1 VVFCPDEKRG
11 KRDKKQWLNDML
23 QCQADARKAA
33 GWSAEKVAQA
43 LQYAKVPIPEFEAG
57 TLQCSQCSRSF
68 GLLTKRHH
76 CRCCGSVVCDGC
88 STGRADMRSL
98 NAPGATDV
106 GPWLNNER
114 VCDDCV
120 KLANIF
126 YQDYARSQVID
137 DAEDGI
143 RTPQIWRVPVV
154 QMVQDTRRRSYQA
167 SDSAS
172 LAQVSTAEPGEAR
185 RPQQRERSRSTNRFA
200 TAQAAWRYA
209 AKEARAVDYHHGSA
223 QATQKAHGQV
233 GLWAGWL
240 WKQGQGS
247 SAFGRTNWK
256 KRWFVL
262 TNEQLSYYESME
274 DSMRVTSRTAGGV
287 RGVAKG
293 SLMIKE
299 YGVSS
304 VDMDLMGV
312 RAAPFVLEHSAT
324 RVQID
329 TEVSDSQ

>member
-1 VVFCPDEKRG
+1 
-11 KRDKKQWLNDML
+11 
-23 QCQADARKAA
+23 
-33 GWSAEKVAQA
+33 
-43 LQYAKVPIPEFEAG
+43 
-57 TLQCSQCSRSF
+57 
-68 GLLTKRHH
+68 
-76 CRCCGSVVCDGC
+76 
-88 STGRADMRSL
+88 
-98 NAPGATDV
+98 
-106 GPWLNNER
+106 
-114 VCDDCV
+114 
-120 KLANIF
+120 
-126 YQDYARSQVID
+126 
-137 DAEDGI
+137 
-143 RTPQIWRVPVV
+143 
-154 QMVQDTRRRSYQA
+154 
-167 SDSAS
+167 
-172 LAQVSTAEPGEAR
+172 
-185 RPQQRERSRSTNRFA
+185 
-200 TAQAAWRYA
+200 
-209 AKEARAVDYHHGSA
+209 
-223 QATQKAHGQV
+223 
-233 GLWAGWL
+233 L